1 MKKVGIVGAMLALV
15 IASWCGCSREPGP
28 ASVKAER
35 VIVVAPKGLVHQFWL
50 TVKAGAEQA
59 AKEESARVVWKGPA
73 KETDVAGQVAI
84 LEDMISR
91 GVDAIVMAACDS
103 RALVP
108 TIARAIE
115 KGIPVVTID
124 SGVDSDLPVTFVA
137 TDNIAGANAAAD
149 ALAELIGHKGEVGLI
164 PFIPGAATS
173 DMRERGFKE
182 QIAKYPEIELV
193 QTLYCQSDAARGM
206 AVTEDMLTSTPDL
219 AGIFAAN
226 EPGAMG
232 CVRALESRGVAGRVK
247 LVAFDAADAEIDALE
262 RGTIQALIV
271 QNPFKM
277 GYLGVKSA
285 MRAIRGEPVEKRI
298 DTGVSVVTMD
308 NFNDP
313 EIQRILYPLRPSVD
327 RKKDAS
333 LG

>member
-1 MKKVGIVGAMLALV
+1 MRNVRV
-15 IASWCGCSREPGP
+15 IGVVSICMAAAVFGCSREPAP
-28 ASVKAER
+28 VEEKAEP
-35 VIVVAPKGLVHQFWL
+35 VIIVAPKGLVHQFWL
-50 TVKAGAEQA
+50 TVKAGAEAA
-59 AKEESARVVWKGPA
+59 AKEEGARIVWKGPA

-91 GVDAIVMAACDS
+91 RVDAIVMAACDS

-108 TIARAIE
+108 TVAKAME

-124 SGVDSDLPVTFVA
+124 SGVDSDLPVSFIA
-137 TDNIAGANAAAD
+137 TDNIAGAAAAAD
-149 ALAELIGHKGEVGLI
+149 ALAELIGRKGKVGLI

-193 QTLYCQSDAARGM
+193 QTLYSQSDAARGM
-206 AVTEDMLTSTPDL
+206 AVTEDMLTSNPDL

-232 CVRALESRGVAGRVK
+232 CVRALESRGVAGKVK
-247 LVAFDAADAEIDALE
+247 LVAFDAADAEIDALK

-277 GYLGVKSA
+277 GYLGVKVAMKA
-285 MRAIRGEPVEKRI
+285 MRDESVQKRI

-308 NFNDP
+308 SFNEP
-313 EIQRILYPLRPSVD
+313 EIQRLLFPLQQ
-327 RKKDAS
+327 
-333 LG
+333 

>member
-15 IASWCGCSREPGP
+15 IASWCGCSREPEP
-28 ASVKAER
+28 AGEKAER

>member
-1 MKKVGIVGAMLALV
+1 MRKLAIGIVMLIGAGACL
-15 IASWCGCSREPGP
+15 WGCSREPSPTDEQGEILI
-28 ASVKAER
+28 AVS
-35 VIVVAPKGLVHQFWL
+35 PKGLVHQFWL

-59 AKEESARVVWKGPA
+59 AGEERAKVIWKGPA

-91 GVDAIVMAACDS
+91 RVDAIVMAACDS

-108 TIARAIE
+108 TLAKAVD
-115 KGIPVVTID
+115 KGIPVITID
-124 SGVDSDLPVTFVA
+124 SGVDSDIPLTFVA
-137 TDNIAGANAAAD
+137 TDNVAGARAAAD
-149 ALAELIGHKGEVGLI
+149 ALAKLIGEKGKVGLI

-182 QIAKYPEIELV
+182 QIATYPEIELV
-193 QTLYCQSDAARGM
+193 QTLYSQSDSARGM
-206 AVTEDMLTSTPDL
+206 AVTEDMLTSHPDL

-226 EPGAMG
+226 EPGALG
-232 CVRALESRGVAGRVK
+232 CARALESRGVAGKVK
-247 LVAFDAADAEIDALE
+247 LVAFDAADAEIDGLK

-277 GYLGVKSA
+277 GYLGVKA
-285 MRAIRGEPVEKRI
+285 AIKAINGESVEKLI

-308 NFNDP
+308 NFSEQ
-313 EIQRILYPLRPSVD
+313 EIQDLLYPLGPQ
-327 RKKDAS
+327 
-333 LG
+333 